1 MLLPPTHGWSGG
13 NFRPFPAAYA
23 RVAQWRAAGPENDMP
38 SMSAI
43 TGWSMAGIAAIGAA
57 VAGDLPSR
65 LPNAGT
71 PAPQTPLE
79 DDMGRPKPLE
89 LPEDIAAKLAG
100 VDKAKVDFLK
110 SGVTG
115 RYVEKDALFE
125 RIRKGTAEEISAY
138 IDAMQA
144 LHAQVEFK
152 AGRDQASIPL
162 DTRSPW
168 FNAWKVRRSAALDP
182 KRDPGPVD
190 LTRYIGG
197 WGGGFATFA
206 GAPVAMTP
214 EDLKAGKVDVAI
226 VGAPLDMGSG
236 WRNAID
242 GPRAM
247 RMTGGA
253 AGNDMYSMINPNA
266 ALKIVD
272 YGDIAIDQNS
282 TERSVDHVREMVGEI
297 ARTGAIPI
305 VIGGDHS
312 LEYPNV
318 AAAADVHGKGNVS
331 VIHFDSHYDI
341 GRGRVHLLDHGQP
354 VYRVLSEGH
363 VRGSDYIQVG
373 LRARGPDLETFGW
386 MRNKGMR
393 YHTMVEVEKWGW
405 DKVMARALKEAREN
419 AKKLW
424 ISFDVDVLDPAFMPG
439 TGTPVPGGLTM
450 REAQPIM
457 RNLCAQNDIAGIDI
471 VEVAPYLDTSYKTAL
486 NSNFLLN
493 ACLAGIA
500 MRKKGLKPGYLN
512 PVSVDHGLDAYYGK
526 KN

>member
-1 MLLPPTHGWSGG
+1 
-13 NFRPFPAAYA
+13 
-23 RVAQWRAAGPENDMP
+23 
-38 SMSAI
+38 
-43 TGWSMAGIAAIGAA
+43 MAGIAAIGAA
-57 VAGDLPSR
+57 VAGDLP
-65 LPNAGT
+65 LQMPNAGT
-71 PAPQTPLE
+71 PAPQMPAE

-89 LPEDIAAKLAG
+89 LPKDVEAKLAG

-115 RYVEKDALFE
+115 RYVEKDALFA
-125 RIRKGTAEEISAY
+125 RIRTGKPEEISAY

-152 AGRDQASIPL
+152 AGRDVAAIPL

-168 FNAWKVRRSAALDP
+168 FNAWKARRPNSMDP
-182 KRDPGPVD
+182 KRDVGPIE

-282 TERSVDHVREMVGEI
+282 TERSVDHVREMVAEI

-318 AAAADVHGKGNVS
+318 AAAA
-331 VIHFDSHYDI
+331 
-341 GRGRVHLLDHGQP
+341 
-354 VYRVLSEGH
+354 
-363 VRGSDYIQVG
+363 
-373 LRARGPDLETFGW
+373 
-386 MRNKGMR
+386 
-393 YHTMVEVEKWGW
+393 
-405 DKVMARALKEAREN
+405 
-419 AKKLW
+419 
-424 ISFDVDVLDPAFMPG
+424 
-439 TGTPVPGGLTM
+439 
-450 REAQPIM
+450 
-457 RNLCAQNDIAGIDI
+457 
-471 VEVAPYLDTSYKTAL
+471 
-486 NSNFLLN
+486 
-493 ACLAGIA
+493 
-500 MRKKGLKPGYLN
+500 
-512 PVSVDHGLDAYYGK
+512 
-526 KN
+526 